1 MLQSKCLIAS
11 VDNEI
16 VLEDEKIIF
25 DHRKITAL
33 KEFVP
38 FHDDIDIDARL
49 PKQSATNAATALVT
63 NIDNDESDPFIV
75 NIVINKK
82 FNAHKVQCEFL
93 VSWVGYS
100 NQTWELPCNIP
111 GKKIEQYENRNSNE
125 PRTVPSHSYGTRTTR
140 KQTTKKDY
148 IKTF

>member
-1 MLQSKCLIAS
+1 MQSKCLIAN

-16 VLEDEKIIF
+16 VLEDEKIKF

-49 PKQSATNAATALVT
+49 PKQSATNTTTALVT

-75 NIVINKK
+75 NEVINKR
-82 FNAHKVQCEFL
+82 FNAHKVQYEF
-93 VSWVGYS
+93 
-100 NQTWELPCNIP
+100 
-111 GKKIEQYENRNSNE
+111 
-125 PRTVPSHSYGTRTTR
+125 
-140 KQTTKKDY
+140 
-148 IKTF
+148 